1 MHTLRGQLDWRE
13 QYLVR
18 MAGQVHGQLAR
29 LCVPNLDGAV
39 FRRRHQQAAVAGPCH
54 LIHCAHVTEA
64 TAEKFA
70 WAGGRVRAVRLGGV
84 GAAKCIENTNKTMM

>member
-1 MHTLRGQLDWRE
+1 MENEIKSHFIRVPRKIHSKLS
-13 QYLVR
+13 
-18 MAGQVHGQLAR
+18 R
-29 LCVPNLDGAV
+29 LGVPNLDGAV